1 MRRNN
6 SIAVLK
12 QDKER
17 ERGLVIL
24 DKTIYV
30 ENCLYIPHTNQVMK
44 LGKNPNLY
52 ESKIQRTLRKIKN
65 LNRGIQ
71 MIYPT
76 SFNADRFYET
86 AKIHKIDRN
95 YKVDSNSIQ
104 QWQNVI

>member
-1 MRRNN
+1 
-6 SIAVLK
+6 
-12 QDKER
+12 
-17 ERGLVIL
+17 
-24 DKTIYV
+24 
-30 ENCLYIPHTNQVMK
+30 MK

-76 SFNADRFYET
+76 SFSADRFYET